1 MKILI
6 VIVLWIACVGS
17 IMQGADDASICPDPF
32 NVQSLMDIKMTID
45 SGAITQD
52 IP

>member
-17 IMQGADDASICPDPF
+17 IM
-32 NVQSLMDIKMTID
+32 
-45 SGAITQD
+45 
-52 IP
+52 